1 MVVALTV
8 GAIETVI
15 IVFILGGLT
24 VYKFIQPEEVALTA
38 PPVLVPLEPPTINY
52 NQNKTKDRQN

>member
-24 VYKFIQPEEVALTA
+24 VYKFIQPEEVALTE
-38 PPVLVPLEPPTINY
+38 PPALVPLEPPTINY
-52 NQNKTKDRQN
+52 TKSKI